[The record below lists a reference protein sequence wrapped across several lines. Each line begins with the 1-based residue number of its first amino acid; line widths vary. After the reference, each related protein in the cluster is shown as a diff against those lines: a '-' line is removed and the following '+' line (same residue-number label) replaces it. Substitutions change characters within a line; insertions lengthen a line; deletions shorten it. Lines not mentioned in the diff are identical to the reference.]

1 MSSTKD
7 LLQTPVGQRP
17 SSPPMSPHHDSARKG
32 WNDRLEKSESV
43 KRAWRW
49 AAVGGFV
56 LSVGMAA
63 GLIAAAHRP
72 PPKPLIAR
80 VNVDGSPQ
88 AVGYATPNYTPS
100 ATEIRYFLKHW
111 VELVRTVPLD
121 PVVVKS
127 AWNEAYAFMTPAS
140 ANKLNA
146 EARVPGSSMSK
157 VGRETVIT
165 QVTSVVPVS
174 ADSYQVRWLE
184 TSFTDQGQVKDKAT
198 WTATFTIKQSTPDPK
213 IELINPLGL
222 FITDFNWQLDIGSA
236 GTAP

>member
-32 WNDRLEKSESV
+32 WTDKLEKSESD

-49 AAVGGFV
+49 AAVGGYA
-56 LSVGMAA
+56 LSVLLA
-63 GLIAAAHRP
+63 GGLVALSNRP

-80 VNVDGSPQ
+80 INTDGAPQ
-88 AVGYATPNYTPS
+88 VVGYASPNYKPGP
-100 ATEIRYFLKHW
+100 AEIRYFLKHW

-127 AWNEAYAFMTPAS
+127 AWNEAYSFMTPAS

-146 EARVPGSSMSK
+146 EARVPGSTMSK
-157 VGRETVIT
+157 VGQETVTT

-174 ADSYQVRWLE
+174 ADSYQVRWVE
-184 TSFTDQGQVKDKAT
+184 TSFTDQGQVKERAT
-198 WTATFTIKQSTPDPK
+198 WTSTFTIKQSTPDPK
-213 IELINPLGL
+213 IELVNPLGL
-222 FITDFNWQLDIGSA
+222 FITDFNWQRDIGSA
-236 GTAP
+236 P